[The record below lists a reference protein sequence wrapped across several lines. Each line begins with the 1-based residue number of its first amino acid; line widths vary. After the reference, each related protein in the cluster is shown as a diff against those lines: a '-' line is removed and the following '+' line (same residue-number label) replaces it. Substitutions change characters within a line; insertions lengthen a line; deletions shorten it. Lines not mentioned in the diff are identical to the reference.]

1 MLQSMRSGAQS
12 TPVKILLI
20 LIVISFAGFGV
31 ESVLFGSSGTSVADV
46 NGEEITPQQLQIAIE
61 NQKRQMMQIFGDN
74 LDPAMLEDDRLRG
87 SALEGLIERQLLLQ
101 SADAQGLVASSRSI
115 GQIVA
120 SVEAFQVD
128 GQFDADR
135 YKVVLANAGLSPERF
150 RREQAQ
156 QIKLSDLQ
164 QSVLASDFTTA
175 LEVAATADVSS
186 EERDVR
192 YLLLDAEAVFAD
204 VVVSDDAVAEYY
216 GDHLDDFVS
225 EEQVVAQ
232 YIELQLEDFFAP
244 VDEALV
250 REQFEAVKGEY
261 EVKDQTRVAHI
272 LLIQGD
278 DESIEEYTQR
288 IDDVA
293 ARLAAGTAFGDVAAN
308 ASDDIG
314 SADLGGELGFTDG
327 TVFPDAM
334 EEAIAELEV
343 GQISAPVKTDA
354 GTHFIRVEERVAG
367 EAPDFESLRAE
378 LADSIQRSAAEKELL
393 IAVDALRDISFN
405 SPDLTGPA
413 ESLGVQS
420 QLSSPVTRGAGD
432 GVFGNEQVRA
442 ALFSNEVYQ
451 AGNNSEVIELPGSRF
466 VAVRVAEKVPP
477 AQLVLEEV
485 ATDIRAQLEMEAR
498 AAELDRLLEEIKAR
512 RQAGETID
520 AIATES
526 GWEWRVELGAR
537 RVGSLLPREV
547 ANAAFRMELEG
558 GFALDM
564 VELPGEQYAVVEL
577 ARVTPGSVDNLSNQE
592 RDAIVSQ
599 LAQMQGELSLLA
611 YRRALRDNAEI
622 VTR

>member
-101 SADAQGLVASSRSI
+101 SADAQGLVASSRAI

-204 VVVSDDAVAEYY
+204 VVVSEDAIAEYY

-420 QLSSPVTRGAGD
+420 QLSSPVTRGVGD

>member
-31 ESVLFGSSGTSVADV
+31 ESVLFGSSGTSVAEV

-101 SADAQGLVASSRSI
+101 SADAQGLVASSRAI

-204 VVVSDDAVAEYY
+204 VVVSEDAIAEYY

-420 QLSSPVTRGAGD
+420 QLSSPVTRSAGD

>member
-1 MLQSMRSGAQS
+1 
-12 TPVKILLI
+12 
-20 LIVISFAGFGV
+20 
-31 ESVLFGSSGTSVADV
+31 
-46 NGEEITPQQLQIAIE
+46 
-61 NQKRQMMQIFGDN
+61 MQIFGEN

-204 VVVSDDAVAEYY
+204 VVVSEDAVAEYY

-367 EAPDFESLRAE
+367 EAPDVESLRAE

-420 QLSSPVTRGAGD
+420 QLSSPVTRSAGD

>member
-101 SADAQGLVASSRSI
+101 SADAQGLVASSRAI

-420 QLSSPVTRGAGD
+420 QLSSPVTRSAGD

>member
-101 SADAQGLVASSRSI
+101 SADAQGLVASSRAI

-204 VVVSDDAVAEYY
+204 VVVSEDAIAEYY

-232 YIELQLEDFFAP
+232 YIELQLEDFFC
-244 VDEALV
+244 
-250 REQFEAVKGEY
+250 
-261 EVKDQTRVAHI
+261 
-272 LLIQGD
+272 
-278 DESIEEYTQR
+278 
-288 IDDVA
+288 
-293 ARLAAGTAFGDVAAN
+293 ARRRGPR
-308 ASDDIG
+308 S
-314 SADLGGELGFTDG
+314 G
-327 TVFPDAM
+327 TV
-334 EEAIAELEV
+334 
-343 GQISAPVKTDA
+343 
-354 GTHFIRVEERVAG
+354 
-367 EAPDFESLRAE
+367 
-378 LADSIQRSAAEKELL
+378 
-393 IAVDALRDISFN
+393 
-405 SPDLTGPA
+405 
-413 ESLGVQS
+413 
-420 QLSSPVTRGAGD
+420 RGC
-432 GVFGNEQVRA
+432 
-442 ALFSNEVYQ
+442 
-451 AGNNSEVIELPGSRF
+451 
-466 VAVRVAEKVPP
+466 
-477 AQLVLEEV
+477 
-485 ATDIRAQLEMEAR
+485 
-498 AAELDRLLEEIKAR
+498 
-512 RQAGETID
+512 
-520 AIATES
+520 
-526 GWEWRVELGAR
+526 
-537 RVGSLLPREV
+537 
-547 ANAAFRMELEG
+547 
-558 GFALDM
+558 
-564 VELPGEQYAVVEL
+564 
-577 ARVTPGSVDNLSNQE
+577 
-592 RDAIVSQ
+592 
-599 LAQMQGELSLLA
+599 QG
-611 YRRALRDNAEI
+611 
-622 VTR
+622 

>member
-204 VVVSDDAVAEYY
+204 VVVSEDAVAEYY

>member
-31 ESVLFGSSGTSVADV
+31 ESVLFGSSGTSVAEV

-61 NQKRQMMQIFGDN
+61 NQKRQMMQIFGEN

-204 VVVSDDAVAEYY
+204 VVVSEDAVAEYY

-420 QLSSPVTRGAGD
+420 QLSSPVTRSAGD